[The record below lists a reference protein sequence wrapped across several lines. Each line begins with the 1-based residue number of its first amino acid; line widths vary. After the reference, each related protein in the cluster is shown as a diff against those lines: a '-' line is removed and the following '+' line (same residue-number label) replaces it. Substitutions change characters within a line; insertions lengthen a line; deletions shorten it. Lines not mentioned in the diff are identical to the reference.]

1 MRESDPPEIPEYP
14 PRDLDLK
21 KKKTDREFEA
31 MDKHDPGRRIGHH
44 WISSTRCEN
53 GVVFRSLKRAS
64 HHLDPTQARLKIM
77 GPGIPMDEDRLL
89 SERSATEKDNNRGG
103 RDT

>member
-1 MRESDPPEIPEYP
+1 MRELDPPEIPEYL

-31 MDKHDPGRRIGHH
+31 RDKHDPGRRIGHH

-53 GVVFRSLKRAS
+53 R
-64 HHLDPTQARLKIM
+64 
-77 GPGIPMDEDRLL
+77 
-89 SERSATEKDNNRGG
+89 
-103 RDT
+103 